1 MKKSLKMRPLYY
13 LCLLVALIGSA
24 FGGNTIKVGWVPR
37 LPYSYQTHN
46 YGVSQVDGLDIDFV
60 RGLARRLNKQVTL
73 VQLNEKEAQKAV
85 DNHKVDAIIGF
96 PSNSLKE
103 VSWSTPYRKEAYVA
117 YLAASSKDYFY
128 TPEQLLA
135 TISETNPLGLTPLRN
150 LEDESLNNFINDP
163 DNANLV
169 LKKHSEA
176 ELLEEFLQGSLKIFI
191 GDRIVFSTLLHRLH
205 QWKYVR
211 EINLDLQR
219 PIALGILNHNPLAQE
234 MEQINANIAEMHKDG
249 KIDRLFT
256 KYLTPAVLMHT
267 IDEGWLRFIELIG
280 VVAFAM
286 YAFIH
291 AFYRHMAFV
300 KTVGFAMVV
309 VFTGPVLKDILTT
322 GHIEFIRNPYYLS
335 VVIGIIFVAH
345 AIISTLRSLSYRQI
359 RPHIFSENKDR
370 WIQEIACAIGLAS
383 YTVSGVLYAITSA
396 DTSWFWE
403 GMLGT
408 ITATSGL
415 LIAHEL
421 YKLPSKINFLFVE
434 ISFGWGVLLALY
446 FTLSRSTINFDQE
459 SIFMAVMTTLF
470 GIFLSRMLALY
481 HQISSIGFGR
491 RLRETIDNL

>member
-1 MKKSLKMRPLYY
+1 MRPFYY
-13 LCLLVALIGSA
+13 CYLLVALLGST
-24 FGGNTIKVGWVPR
+24 FGGNTIKVGWISR

-60 RGLARRLNKQVTL
+60 RDLARRLNKRITF
-73 VQLNEKEAQKAV
+73 VQINEKDIQKAT
-85 DNHKVDAIIGF
+85 DNQAIDAIVGF
-96 PSNSLKE
+96 PENSLKG
-103 VSWSTPYRKEAYVA
+103 VAWSESYRKEAYVA
-117 YLAASSKDYFY
+117 YLAENSKDYFY
-128 TPEQLLA
+128 TSEQLLA
-135 TISETNPLGLTPLRN
+135 AINETNPLGLTPIRN
-150 LEDESLNNFINDP
+150 LHDETLNNFISNP
-163 DNANLV
+163 ANASLV
-169 LKKHSEA
+169 QKKHSEA
-176 ELLEEFLQGSLKIFI
+176 ELLEGFLQGSINIFI
-191 GDRIVFSTLLHRLH
+191 GDRIVFSTLLHKLH
-205 QWKYVR
+205 QWKHVR
-211 EINLDLQR
+211 EINLDLQQ
-219 PIALGILNHNPLAQE
+219 PIALGVLNHSPLANE
-234 MEQINANIAEMHKDG
+234 MEQINKHIDDMHKDG

-256 KYLTPAVLMHT
+256 EYLTPAVLMHT

-280 VVAFAM
+280 VIAFAM

-291 AFYRHMAFV
+291 GFYRHMAFV
-300 KTVGFAMVV
+300 KTVGFSMVV

-345 AIISTLRSLSYRQI
+345 GVISTLRSLSYRQI
-359 RPHIFSENKDR
+359 RTHIFSENKDR
-370 WIQEIACAIGLAS
+370 WIQEIACALGLAS

-403 GMLGT
+403 GVLGT

-446 FTLSRSTINFDQE
+446 FTLSRSTINFDQD
-459 SIFMAVMTTLF
+459 SIFIAVTTTLF
-470 GIFLSRMLALY
+470 GIFLSRMMALY